1 MQATDKQFLEDSYA
15 RSGILSLVI
24 GADQER
30 KDRPGSLALKKA
42 VTPAALSSALGLIQV
57 ALLNDDNP
65 MSLLMCSLA
74 NNETAVVPHAFRRS
88 G

>member
-42 VTPAALSSALGLIQV
+42 ATPATLGSALGLIQV
-57 ALLNDDNP
+57 ALLNNKHP
-65 MSLLMCSLA
+65 ISLLMSS
-74 NNETAVVPHAFRRS
+74 RKQ
-88 G
+88 